1 MIKDMRFRS
10 MDLSSNGDAISYF
23 MGTQARDFQLEKSY
37 EAAYQDE
44 RKAEEDE
51 KSKTLK
57 SGNVL
62 YFKKVIKPTEKELKK
77 HKEFLKTS
85 LKKNF
90 FN

>member
-1 MIKDMRFRS
+1 

-51 KSKTLK
+51 NYVENTVEEQIEIDHVRESFR
-57 SGNVL
+57 S
-62 YFKKVIKPTEKELKK
+62 
-77 HKEFLKTS
+77 
-85 LKKNF
+85 
-90 FN
+90 